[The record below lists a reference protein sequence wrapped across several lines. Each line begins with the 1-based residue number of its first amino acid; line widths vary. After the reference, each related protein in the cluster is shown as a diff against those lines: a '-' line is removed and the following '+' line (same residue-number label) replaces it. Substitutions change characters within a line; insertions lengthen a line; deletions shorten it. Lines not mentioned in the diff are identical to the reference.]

1 MRTRSSTST
10 TTRAAPPC
18 TTRPPSRPPPG
29 GPGARWPGLRRRA
42 FRLIAVSSRDN
53 LSRLPGPH
61 RADDREL
68 VPEYSGA
75 HYCEEAGKITQ
86 DSARPIRLAGFVVS
100 SGCSPTTACDHVSA
114 PPLRKTDIPGAGGGP
129 PPAPPPRPGPRA
141 NTTPP
146 PRPGNPGHRHLGQAR

>member
-86 DSARPIRLAGFVVS
+86 DSARPVRLAGFVVS
-100 SGCSPTTACDHVSA
+100 SGCSHDPNAIGNFCFEVTLGYRRLERGRGRRRGRMW
-114 PPLRKTDIPGAGGGP
+114 PGGGL
-129 PPAPPPRPGPRA
+129 AGP
-141 NTTPP
+141 
-146 PRPGNPGHRHLGQAR
+146 